1 MARQKKNKHII
12 DGVKYLEEKHINKLE
27 SFHKDELLK
36 QLEIKVIEAE
46 GRALSEKRHKLSA
59 QLEVVNKE
67 LEINVLQKKLKEYE
81 HLTRNTSYKQFMEML
96 KKEYEIE
103 GRFGYDPDT
112 GEIKE

>member
-1 MARQKKNKHII
+1 
-12 DGVKYLEEKHINKLE
+12 
-27 SFHKDELLK
+27 
-36 QLEIKVIEAE
+36 
-46 GRALSEKRHKLSA
+46 
-59 QLEVVNKE
+59 VVNKE